1 VPPIRKFGGQ
11 PQLEDVAFELA
22 PNELSGIVQ
31 MGDRFVILKCEGH
44 TETVDVKPEDVHDI
58 LYQDIFE
65 KKLRIAMSDKFTEL
79 RSKAR
84 IDNYLANT
92 SQSPD
97 RVKPESNAGNIPVRH
112 LDSAVL
118 PTSGGATRQ

>member
-1 VPPIRKFGGQ
+1 
-11 PQLEDVAFELA
+11 
-22 PNELSGIVQ
+22 
-31 MGDRFVILKCEGH
+31 MGDKFVILKCEGR
-44 TETVDVKPEDVHDI
+44 TEPVDVKLEDVHDV

-65 KKLRIAMSDKFTEL
+65 KKLRIAMSDKFTEI

-92 SQSPD
+92 SQAPD
-97 RVKPESNAGNIPVRH
+97 RVKLETNADIPVRH

-118 PTSGGATRQ
+118 PTSGAAAPR